1 MASLL
6 ENLIDVL
13 DKENAE
19 YEKLVVLAEEKTPTI
34 IKGDVEGLSRITE
47 DEQVIVGRIQGMEK
61 QRIKVLADVAN
72 VVNRDVETLKLI
84 DLIQMLE
91 KMPEQQKKLKDIHE
105 RLKET
110 TEKLRLL
117 NDKNQLLLADKLDM
131 VEHDKSYEVCAANSQ
146 LYKRRIHERRSA
158 WYLSWWFRRKTI
170 TTKHEVRC
178 HVFIWSIIYR

>member
-13 DKENAE
+13 DKENTE

-91 KMPEQQKKLKDIHE
+91 KMPEQQEMLRDVQE
-105 RLKET
+105 RLKKT
-110 TEKLRLL
+110 INQLKAV
-117 NDKNQLLLADKLDM
+117 NDKNQMLLADKLDM
-131 VEHDKSYEVCAANSQ
+131 VEFNLNMIRAMKSAPETANYSKNAYTNGQ
-146 LYKRRIHERRSA
+146 SLGIFHGGFDAKQ
-158 WYLSWWFRRKTI
+158 
-170 TTKHEVRC
+170 
-178 HVFIWSIIYR
+178 

>member
-13 DKENAE
+13 DKENTE

-117 NDKNQLLLADKLDM
+117 NDKNQLLLADKLEM
-131 VEHDKSYEVCAANSQ
+131 VDFNLNMIRAMKSAPQTANYTRDAYTNGEVLGIFHGGFDAKQ
-146 LYKRRIHERRSA
+146 
-158 WYLSWWFRRKTI
+158 
-170 TTKHEVRC
+170 
-178 HVFIWSIIYR
+178 